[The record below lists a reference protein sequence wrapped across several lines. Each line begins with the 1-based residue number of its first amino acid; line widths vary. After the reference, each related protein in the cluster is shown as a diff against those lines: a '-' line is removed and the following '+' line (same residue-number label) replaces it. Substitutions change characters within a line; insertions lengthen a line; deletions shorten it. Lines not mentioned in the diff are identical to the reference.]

1 MLLTSIFSFSNNVLY
16 HFNRQ
21 LFISYLHLHVCCR
34 LQMLS
39 ILDKSKIMSFGK
51 ELYKPCNR
59 VNILDLTLPQTT
71 NCRVFQTE
79 RICRQ
84 QFKFDESG
92 RMFSK
97 WVENTVRKAE
107 IARDEQFLLFSQCFQ
122 KRLALQS
129 RKNQGLFG
137 KGLNVVG
144 LQSSRYKLKLLF

>member
-1 MLLTSIFSFSNNVLY
+1 
-16 HFNRQ
+16 
-21 LFISYLHLHVCCR
+21 
-34 LQMLS
+34 MLS

-97 WVENTVRKAE
+97 WVENSGLRHKWL
-107 IARDEQFLLFSQCFQ
+107 IRLCFQ

-137 KGLNVVG
+137 KGLNVDG